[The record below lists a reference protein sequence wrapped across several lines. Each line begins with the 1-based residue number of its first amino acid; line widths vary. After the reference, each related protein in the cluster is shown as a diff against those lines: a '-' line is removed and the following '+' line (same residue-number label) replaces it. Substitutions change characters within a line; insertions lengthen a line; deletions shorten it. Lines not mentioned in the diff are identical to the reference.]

1 MTASLVGRK
10 TQEGATPS
18 DRVKVTYATG
28 ASTLE
33 GCMVCL
39 NSSGLACDPDGS
51 NAAFVVGIET
61 KSVSSAAAGQE
72 GEVRKGK
79 FWFVNGGS
87 FTVADLFKPCYA
99 ADNQTVNEDSSNPV
113 AGVIVDVDS
122 VLGVCVEID
131 PARNRLMPTLG
142 AAGAMQ
148 YSNGV
153 RFVNFPIGTAAQ
165 IMGVNAGA
173 TAPEWEADDVS

>member
-1 MTASLVGRK
+1 MTASATARK
-10 TQEGATPS
+10 TKELATPS
-18 DRVKVTYATG
+18 DQVKVVYATG

-39 NSSGLACDPDGS
+39 NASGLASDPDG
-51 NAAFVVGIET
+51 AGALFVVGIEK
-61 KSVSSAAAGQE
+61 KSVTSAAAGQE

-87 FTVADLFKPCYA
+87 FTIADLYKPCYA
-99 ADNQTVNEDSSNPV
+99 ADNQTVDATSTNPV

-122 VLGVCVEID
+122 VLGVCVDID
-131 PARNRLMPTLG
+131 PERNRLMPTLG
-142 AAGAMQ
+142 AAGALQ
-148 YSNGV
+148 YSNGD

-165 IMGVNAGA
+165 VLGINAGA
-173 TAPEWEADDVS
+173 TAPEWEADDIS